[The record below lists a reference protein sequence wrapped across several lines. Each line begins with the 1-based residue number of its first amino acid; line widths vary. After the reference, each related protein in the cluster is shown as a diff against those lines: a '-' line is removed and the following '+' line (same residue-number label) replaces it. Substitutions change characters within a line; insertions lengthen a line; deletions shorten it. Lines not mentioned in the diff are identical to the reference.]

1 MQEKERR
8 GRGVVLFLF
17 SFASQDEM
25 LRICREYGGNTVPRL
40 SSEKEKAAADAYE
53 RLLERDFSVKLE
65 RLAEE

>member
-1 MQEKERR
+1 
-8 GRGVVLFLF
+8 VLFLF

-25 LRICREYGGNTVPRL
+25 LRICREYGNTVPRL

-65 RLAEE
+65 RLAEELRKNR